1 MPFFTVAGLLATS
14 LACLCIYAASPNQ
27 RLWAAAWPRRPALLA
42 GGGLLAAGW
51 LAFAQ
56 DMRALAATFTWLT
69 LLMLAFALLP
79 YIGALFHGRRTP

>member
-1 MPFFTVAGLLATS
+1 MGGRLAAP
-14 LACLCIYAASPNQ
+14 ACPPG
-27 RLWAAAWPRRPALLA
+27 W
-42 GGGLLAAGW
+42 GGLLAAGW

-56 DMRALAATFTWLT
+56 DMRTLAATFTWLT